1 MYLFF
6 SLSLAVKLLSKV
18 ISFSTRS
25 KINSSMSSICLSTV
39 FVSLSISFSS
49 WSEPDAKPLSLILLN
64 SCSTYDRIIDN
75 AGDAYDWSKEKAKDT
90 VEGVKEV
97 ISE

>member
-1 MYLFF
+1 MKFL
-6 SLSLAVKLLSKV
+6 
-18 ISFSTRS
+18 I
-25 KINSSMSSICLSTV
+25 II
-39 FVSLSISFSS
+39 
-49 WSEPDAKPLSLILLN
+49 LSLILLN
-64 SCSTYDRIIDN
+64 SCSTYDRILDN

>member
-1 MYLFF
+1 MSLFYNDINLKYYHKYDNIEYKTYTYKKLYLLCFID
-6 SLSLAVKLLSKV
+6 L
-18 ISFSTRS
+18 
-25 KINSSMSSICLSTV
+25 N
-39 FVSLSISFSS
+39 
-49 WSEPDAKPLSLILLN
+49 KPKGTKMKFLIIILSLILFN

>member
-1 MYLFF
+1 MKFL
-6 SLSLAVKLLSKV
+6 
-18 ISFSTRS
+18 I
-25 KINSSMSSICLSTV
+25 II
-39 FVSLSISFSS
+39 
-49 WSEPDAKPLSLILLN
+49 LSLILLN

-97 ISE
+97 ISESIKILGMCDKNCKISMGIAMSNTKKFLTTNFSIEK